1 MAVAWGGLPLPSV
14 PDAAVLFSRAVVLA
28 AERGW
33 KHSSVRRTCLTEH
46 LGIASQH
53 DRALHEG
60 EECSFQSTVLYSQK
74 LWLFSKLDHR
84 RGFLHFGQ

>member
-1 MAVAWGGLPLPSV
+1 MAVAWGELPLPSV

-33 KHSSVRRTCLTEH
+33 KHRSVRRTCLAEH

-53 DRALHEG
+53 NCAVHEG
-60 EECSFQSTVLYSQK
+60 EECSFQSAVLHSQK
-74 LWLFSKLDHR
+74 FWLFSKLNHR
-84 RGFLHFGQ
+84 RGFLHFSQ